1 MLDIHRKRYLLYLI
15 TKIVEKTPLNL
26 SKEDMQDIQ
35 KLLYQLRVGSF
46 NDNPEDAE
54 ARVELLNLVYD
65 KLDDNIPKTPNMITR
80 ELVEEGFFSLE
91 ESFANNCHKVALA
104 LKRLDTLYQVATG
117 IQIKR
122 IHDARHSE
130 RAFIKRPEP
139 GTVMD
144 LDFWNKRLKQMGR
157 SSIRV
162 IKPAYPP
169 LEEQYPY
176 VKKRNRNEIEP
187 TPPPTSTPKTKR
199 YKRRGQG
206 IAKDASQRS

>member
-1 MLDIHRKRYLLYLI
+1 
-15 TKIVEKTPLNL
+15 
-26 SKEDMQDIQ
+26 MQDIQ

-65 KLDDNIPKTPNMITR
+65 KLDDNMPKTPHMITQ
-80 ELVEEGFFSLE
+80 ELIEEGFFSLE
-91 ESFANNCHKVALA
+91 ESFSNNCHKVALA

-176 VKKRNRNEIEP
+176 VKKRNINEIEP

-199 YKRRGQG
+199 YKKRGQG

>member
-15 TKIVEKTPLNL
+15 TRIVEKTPLNL

-65 KLDDNIPKTPNMITR
+65 KLDDNMPKTPNVITR

-176 VKKRNRNEIEP
+176 VKKRNINEIEP

-206 IAKDASQRS
+206 IAKGRS